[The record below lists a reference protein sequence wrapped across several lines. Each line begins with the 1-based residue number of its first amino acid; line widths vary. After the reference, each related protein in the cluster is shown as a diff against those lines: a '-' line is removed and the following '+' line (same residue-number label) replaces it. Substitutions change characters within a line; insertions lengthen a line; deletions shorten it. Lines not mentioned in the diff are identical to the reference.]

1 MASMDNFAPTPV
13 EQADREF
20 ERFICSACHN
30 LRELLREIRLRAE
43 LTPGSGGAPRSGCAP
58 LEDMEDQIRAM
69 ESVLDGMVEYSIA
82 CGGGNVH
89 SRIEI
94 PIVLSQVLFQ
104 LDKQIQQS
112 AAVVTQDHL
121 PMVMGDSSQIAT
133 VLRHLLENAIK
144 FHGADAPRIHIS
156 AKRVGNYWELSVR
169 DQGPGIEAPYRER
182 VFLPFKR
189 LHGRDYPGNGLGLAI
204 CKKLIARHNGKIWVE
219 SEPGDGATFKFTLPT
234 GQ

>member
-1 MASMDNFAPTPV
+1 MDNFAAMPV
-13 EQADREF
+13 EQADQDF

-43 LTPGSGGAPRSGCAP
+43 PTPGSGSATRSGCAG
-58 LEDMEDQIRAM
+58 LEDIEDQIRAM

-82 CGGGNVH
+82 CAGENVH

-94 PIVLSQVLFQ
+94 PTVLSQVLFQ

-112 AAVVTQDHL
+112 AAVITQGPL
-121 PMVMGDSSQIAT
+121 PMVMGDSSQLAT
-133 VLRHLLENAIK
+133 VLRHLLENALK
-144 FHGADAPRIHIS
+144 FHGTDAPRIHVS
-156 AKRVGNYWELSVR
+156 ARRVGNYWELSVR
-169 DQGPGIEAPYRER
+169 DKGPGIEAAYRER

-204 CKKLIARHNGKIWVE
+204 CKKLIARHDGKIWVE
-219 SEPGDGATFKFTLPT
+219 SEPGTGSTVVFTLPAAN
-234 GQ
+234 